1 MLRFAGFV
9 VMCAALVIGFVNAP
23 SRAADEKQAKADK
36 DGWVSLF
43 DGKSLDGWKAAEN
56 PNAFTVVDG
65 AVQAFGPR
73 AHLFYVG
80 PVKDHNFKNFEFKA
94 KVMTFPK
101 ANAGIF
107 FHTEYQEKGW
117 PSKGYECQINAT
129 QSDRIKTGSLYA
141 VKNVMDNAPHKDNE
155 WFDYH
160 IVVNG
165 KNIVIKINDK
175 ETVNFNEP
183 ENTSGTRKI
192 SSGTFAIQAHD
203 PGSKVLVKDIMVK
216 PLPD

>member
-1 MLRFAGFV
+1 MLRVAAAFV
-9 VMCAALVIGFVNAP
+9 VCAALTAGFMSSS
-23 SRAADEKQAKADK
+23 SRAADEKQQSK
-36 DGWVSLF
+36 DGWISLF
-43 DGKSLDGWKAAEN
+43 DGKSLEGWKAAEN
-56 PNAFTVVDG
+56 PASFTVVDG
-65 AVQAFGPR
+65 AIQAAGPR

-80 PVKDHNFKNFEFKA
+80 PVKDHNFKNFELKA

-101 ANAGIF
+101 ANAGLY
-107 FHTEYQEKGW
+107 FHTEYQEKDW
-117 PSKGYECQINAT
+117 PKKGYECQINAT
-129 QSDRIKTGSLYA
+129 HSDWRKTGSLYA
-141 VKNVMDNAPHKDNE
+141 IKDVKDVAPHKDNE

-160 IVVNG
+160 IIVNG

-175 ETVNFNEP
+175 ETVNFTEP
-183 ENTSGTRKI
+183 EGTSGGRKI